1 MDFRAARDRSF
12 LGDGGS
18 HRCPQGSSG
27 CDGQLLDLCVQT
39 SDHPLHRLATL
50 RTDNHNQPER
60 IILLHIRLCVN
71 AFICEPFERN
81 GHNRVVCDLGLLFC
95 FANVFYLYFFR
106 TFILTVLRMLVYLSL

>member
-60 IILLHIRLCVN
+60 IILYTSGCVSMHSFVN
-71 AFICEPFERN
+71 PLKGTDTIESYVILLFVLLMCFICIF
-81 GHNRVVCDLGLLFC
+81 LGLLF
-95 FANVFYLYFFR
+95 
-106 TFILTVLRMLVYLSL
+106 